1 MKRIILKIID
11 VNEETA
17 LECVK
22 QCIESKSKDC
32 VWSFTKPYT
41 NDERII
47 VFDKINKSSI
57 TYTVYK
63 NNERDK

>member
-11 VNEETA
+11 VDEEDA

-22 QCIESKSKDC
+22 QCVETKSEDC
-32 VWSFTKPYT
+32 VWTFTKPYP

-47 VFDKINKSSI
+47 VFDTQNKKSVK
-57 TYTVYK
+57 YTVYK
-63 NNERDK
+63 DDI

>member
-11 VNEETA
+11 VDEEDA

-22 QCIESKSKDC
+22 QCVETKSEDC
-32 VWSFTKPYT
+32 VWTFTKPEP

-57 TYTVYK
+57 TYTIYK
-63 NNERDK
+63 EEI

>member
-11 VNEETA
+11 VDEEDA

-22 QCIESKSKDC
+22 QCVETKSEDC
-32 VWSFTKPYT
+32 VWTFTKRYP
-41 NDERII
+41 NDERRI

-57 TYTVYK
+57 TYTIYK
-63 NNERDK
+63 EKL

>member
-63 NNERDK
+63 KNERD

>member
-11 VNEETA
+11 VDEEDA

-22 QCIESKSKDC
+22 QCVETKSEDC
-32 VWSFTKPYT
+32 VWTFTKPYP

-57 TYTVYK
+57 AYTIYK
-63 NNERDK
+63 EKL

>member
-11 VNEETA
+11 VDEEDA

-22 QCIESKSKDC
+22 QCVETKSEDC
-32 VWSFTKPYT
+32 VWTFTKLCA

-57 TYTVYK
+57 TYTIYK
-63 NNERDK
+63 EKL

>member
-11 VNEETA
+11 VNEEDA

-22 QCIESKSKDC
+22 QCVETKSEDC
-32 VWSFTKPYT
+32 VWTFTKPKP

-57 TYTVYK
+57 TYTIYK
-63 NNERDK
+63 EKL

>member
-11 VNEETA
+11 VDEETA
-17 LECVK
+17 LEYVK
-22 QCIESKSKDC
+22 QCVETKSEDC
-32 VWSFTKPYT
+32 VWTFTKPEP

-57 TYTVYK
+57 TYTIYK
-63 NNERDK
+63 EKL

>member
-11 VNEETA
+11 VDEETA

-22 QCIESKSKDC
+22 QCIETKSEDC
-32 VWSFTKPYT
+32 IWTFTKTEPT
-41 NDERII
+41 DERII

-63 NNERDK
+63 EKEG

>member
-11 VNEETA
+11 VDVETA
-17 LECVK
+17 FECVK
-22 QCIESKSKDC
+22 QCIQSKSKDC
-32 VWSFTKPYT
+32 VWTFTNPYPD
-41 NDERII
+41 DERII

-63 NNERDK
+63 KNERD

>member
-11 VNEETA
+11 VDVETA
-17 LECVK
+17 IECVK
-22 QCIESKSKDC
+22 QCIETKSKDC
-32 VWSFTKPYT
+32 VWAFTKPYT

-47 VFDKINKSSI
+47 VFDKINKCSI

-63 NNERDK
+63 KNERD

>member
-11 VNEETA
+11 VDEETA

-22 QCIESKSKDC
+22 QSIQSKSEDC
-32 VWSFTKPYT
+32 VWTFTKPEP

-57 TYTVYK
+57 TYTIYK
-63 NNERDK
+63 EKEE